1 MVRQPEPTPGGDA
14 ARRRLGAL
22 AGEGF
27 RMGVLSVVSLVL
39 GYVLTILFHNI
50 AGMAV
55 EAAYSCAVVT
65 CSVLNF
71 FGCRHYVFRG
81 GKGPLLVEAAKF
93 FPSILM
99 FRAVEVALFAAI
111 NRLLQNYH
119 LAYIATAVVSMV
131 FKLLI
136 SRLFIFKRT
145 R

>member
-1 MVRQPEPTPGGDA
+1 
-14 ARRRLGAL
+14 
-22 AGEGF
+22 
-27 RMGVLSVVSLVL
+27 MGVLSVLSLVL
-39 GYVLTILFHNI
+39 GYLLTILFRNI
-50 AGMAV
+50 TGMAI
-55 EAAYSCAVVT
+55 ETAYSCAVII

-81 GKGPLLVEAAKF
+81 GKGSLVVEAAKF

-99 FRAVEVALFAAI
+99 FRAVEVALFAGL
-111 NRLLQNYH
+111 NHLLQNYH
-119 LAYIATAVVSMV
+119 LAYIATAVISMV